1 MRLKL
6 TGALVGVLTLA
17 IGVVAYANPISD
29 TEMTVSGSATPTKSG
44 TKKKPKSL
52 KVVVNMT
59 QKTKSGTGQPT
70 TTKGFKIVFPKE
82 WNINAKKWPKKSR
95 CDDAAATR
103 NQTVSGC
110 PKGSLVG
117 TGTTTALVANGADH
131 VDAQGHALLWSRTAT
146 SASSSTPISRSRS
159 SSSCPRRSGAGRSPS
174 RFPTD
179 IRNTAAGKSG
189 ITVLNNTLKGSAKIK
204 GKKRG
209 LIESYSCKKKK
220 WIVKFSNVAEDGTLT
235 QNITGKCKK

>member
-1 MRLKL
+1 VRLKL
-6 TGALVGVLTLA
+6 TGALIGVLVLA
-17 IGVVAYANPISD
+17 VGVVAYANPISD
-29 TEMTVSGSATPTKSG
+29 TEMTVKGSATPTKSG

-82 WNINAKKWPKKSR
+82 WYINAKKWPKKSR

-103 NQTVSGC
+103 AQSISGC

-117 TGTTTALVANGADH
+117 TGTTTALVANGAITSTLKVTAAVVKDGDIGFFIDTDLPIPIKEFLPTTLRGRTLNIEVPDH
-131 VDAQGHALLWSRTAT
+131 
-146 SASSSTPISRSRS
+146 
-159 SSSCPRRSGAGRSPS
+159 
-174 RFPTD
+174 

-189 ITVLNNTLKGSAKIK
+189 ITVLNNTLKGSARIK

-220 WIVKFSNVAEDGTLT
+220 WTVKFSNVAEDGTLT
-235 QNITGKCKK
+235 TNITGKCRK